1 MDPVTTITNKRQYD
15 TTTDW
20 QNCMLC
26 QTTQPCTLSKLGKQ
40 GLEKV
45 QHAIKLRF
53 EYRDLSSLQIIE
65 RLQAVNL
72 SEI

>member
-20 QNCMLC
+20 EKCMLC
-26 QTTQPCTLSKLGKQ
+26 QTAQPCTLKLGKQ
-40 GLEKV
+40 GLENV